1 MIKELSTE
9 SQWLEAFPVLNEL
22 RTHLTVTTYLEILG
36 QMTCDGYRL
45 FGLFE
50 NEQIVAVAGVAIR
63 TAYRAAG
70 CPLRRPVE
78 PWEGGQTS
86 PGLIVRRGM
95 RVGRLPGPAP
105 SERAWVGS
113 ASLGRRAGEGA
124 GWPEHSGGPD
134 YYAPASTRLTEGRT
148 EACL

>member
-63 TAYRAAG
+63 TNFYY
-70 CPLRRPVE
+70 
-78 PWEGGQTS
+78 
-86 PGLIVRRGM
+86 
-95 RVGRLPGPAP
+95 GRHVFVYDLVTRS
-105 SERAWVGS
+105 SERSKGY
-113 ASLGRRAGEGA
+113 GEKLLDYVHQYAKEQNCGIVA
-124 GWPEHSGGPD
+124 LESGLF
-134 YYAPASTRLTEGRT
+134 RLDAHRFYETKMGYERF
-148 EACL
+148 CYSFKKKI